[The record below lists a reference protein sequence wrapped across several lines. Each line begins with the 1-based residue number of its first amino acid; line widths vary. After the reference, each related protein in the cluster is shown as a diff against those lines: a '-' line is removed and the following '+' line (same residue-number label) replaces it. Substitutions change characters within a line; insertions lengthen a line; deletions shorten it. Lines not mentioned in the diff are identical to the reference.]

1 MSAFPC
7 SSFSG
12 PEKSRS
18 PVSESLPDTVSLTEK
33 ETVLS
38 PVSAEQQIFSFRSS
52 KAQRE
57 DVALEKEENAMS
69 LEEREARWGFSLPE
83 LQTTAKVVPILFKN
97 PSLFVADPYLSES
110 RLYTMITR
118 DRQTK
123 KQNRE
128 VYKKIMN
135 EEKSRRR
142 QYQRFQDVEAVR
154 KTTMKRER
162 EEALQSL
169 LLPPPSLNAAVSL
182 LQCDTTTLAEGGS
195 EEDRYRMVT
204 SEGYEQIKKGK
215 IEAVSQQEKDSIA
228 GKEMPLHGMTN
239 VADSTSSLAETTSL
253 SPDSSLWP
261 ELDRTLFRFVGA
273 FENICRLEAIRE
285 ASSTAPP
292 ATATTMSTTKTAN
305 WSALK
310 CNEEAPRNS
319 SPQPQPDRDGRQE
332 STATETRGTTS
343 IVSSASGSSSSF
355 FSTSMSSPHKSM
367 TEVGLAI
374 SQLTSQIYRYIPH
387 ACGTLM
393 PPPLFSGP
401 ARQCAIPST
410 PDGDKHGRGITK
422 SSAFPSSIFSFV
434 KERIPLNQQCYLVSW
449 ELCMAR
455 AITEVVPLTP
465 LRQPSDCLWATNV
478 ENTAVESPHG
488 FSQCSLCAL
497 HPAFLAGEDVVV
509 RGAPLPTHTLS
520 SRTSTASR
528 GRTIAGKA
536 EEVEEDVVLL
546 YRHWMAWLH
555 QSGRDRVTRNDTN
568 TEEEDNTETEPYT
581 STIHQEKGGSSS
593 FAVAASVETMQRWC
607 NSTADLISAPCS
619 ANLLL
624 DELEKIL
631 VGKKESAADENENK
645 KTLFQSLLR
654 EESALSLED
663 AALATLRLFLIRRL
677 YGVAAVR
684 HFLASP
690 ITIHTKPPTSD
701 DVEPEI
707 YNLYDDLQVYA
718 NETTSVEHLRVS
730 KPASCYTCKVRYQ
743 VLHPYYYSMCHLCGE
758 YNYNKR
764 LMTAD
769 LRGKNVLLTGCR
781 IKIGFMMALSLL
793 RCGATL
799 LGTTR
804 FTYEALSRFRAEPD
818 YSLWKDRLHLF
829 SLDLRDMWMTTQFC
843 YFIRTYFGGKLYA
856 IINNAAQTIARTPA
870 YTASLRALEQAPP
883 LDLQDAFA
891 QDRRATEWRRFF
903 SSHTTLRIGAPLT
916 LEIEHAKMEAG
927 VTVTTSGKE
936 NAHRLTASPLQ
947 SSATPATNVWGITM
961 DENRNHTSER
971 MQPDATGTTS
981 VKTDDPTAA
990 IVSQEQV
997 RGGST
1002 SLHNENKSVDDGVVV
1017 VGQFDRYDTF
1027 AEESD
1032 AREQNSWVMNL
1043 AQVSGGEAAE
1053 VMAIN
1058 ALSPFILNAKLKPC
1072 LLNRDGEVS
1081 SPSRPPEPRFI
1092 INVSAMEGQ
1101 FYRYKQ
1107 TTHPH
1112 TNMAKA
1118 ALNMMTRTSGEDYAA
1133 DGIYMN
1139 AVDTGWITDES
1150 PKTKKERRAEQF
1162 LLCPLDEVDAAARC
1176 LDLIYTKS
1184 REYGKFYKDF
1194 KEIPW

>member
-1 MSAFPC
+1 MSQ
-7 SSFSG
+7 
-12 PEKSRS
+12 
-18 PVSESLPDTVSLTEK
+18 SLPSTVSLTEK
-33 ETVLS
+33 ETVRS
-38 PVSAEQQIFSFRSS
+38 PVSTEQQVFSLRFSE
-52 KAQRE
+52 AQVE
-57 DVALEKEENAMS
+57 DLALLNEEGAMS
-69 LEEREARWGFSLPE
+69 LEEREARWGFSLAE
-83 LQTTAKVVPILFKN
+83 LQTTAKVVSILFKN

-123 KQNRE
+123 KQNRD

-154 KTTMKRER
+154 KTIMKRER
-162 EEALQSL
+162 EEAHQSL
-169 LLPPPSLNAAVSL
+169 LLPPPSMNAAVSL
-182 LQCDTTTLAEGGS
+182 LQCDTTILEEDGS
-195 EEDRYRMVT
+195 EEKKHRVMA
-204 SEGYEQIKKGK
+204 SEGDGQRKRGK
-215 IEAVSQQEKDSIA
+215 TETDSRQEKDSTA
-228 GKEMPLHGMTN
+228 EKEIRLDG
-239 VADSTSSLAETTSL
+239 VTSVPDTTRFLPDTTSL
-253 SPDSSLWP
+253 SPDPSLWS
-261 ELDRTLFRFVGA
+261 ESHRTLFRFVGA
-273 FENICRLEAIRE
+273 FENMCRLEAARE
-285 ASSTAPP
+285 EWSAAPL
-292 ATATTMSTTKTAN
+292 ATATTINPTNTASG
-305 WSALK
+305 SAVQCK
-310 CNEEAPRNS
+310 EEIQPNS
-319 SPQPQPDRDGRQE
+319 SPPPPQDKDGQE
-332 STATETRGTTS
+332 GNSAASAKCTKL
-343 IVSSASGSSSSF
+343 IVSSAPTSSSSF
-355 FSTSMSSPHKSM
+355 CSTCMPTPQKSGM
-367 TEVGLAI
+367 ETGLVI
-374 SQLTSQIYRYIPH
+374 SQLTSQVYRYIPH
-387 ACGTLM
+387 AYGTLM

-401 ARQCAIPST
+401 VWRCALPPTPNSDERGGDVSRST
-410 PDGDKHGRGITK
+410 GL
-422 SSAFPSSIFSFV
+422 PSSIFSFV
-434 KERIPLNQQCYLVSW
+434 KERIPLKQQCYLVSW

-455 AITEVVPLTP
+455 AIADVVPLKS
-465 LRQPSDCLWATNV
+465 LRRPSDGLLAASV
-478 ENTAVESPHG
+478 ENTSVESPHG
-488 FSQCSLCAL
+488 FSHCALSAL
-497 HPAFLAGEDVVV
+497 HPAFLAGEDVIV

-520 SRTSTASR
+520 SRPSTASK
-528 GRTIAGKA
+528 GGVAAGKE

-546 YRHWMAWLH
+546 YRHWMSWLH
-555 QSGRDRVTRNDTN
+555 QLGRDPIAMNDKG
-568 TEEEDNTETEPYT
+568 TEEEDKRETEHFT
-581 STIHQEKGGSSS
+581 SGMHQEERGRSS
-593 FAVAASVETMQRWC
+593 FAVRASVETMQRWC
-607 NSTADLISAPCS
+607 NLTADLISAPCS
-619 ANLLL
+619 ANILL

-631 VGKKESAADENENK
+631 VPGDECAADGNEKK
-645 KTLFQSLLR
+645 KTLFQSFLG
-654 EESALSLED
+654 EESTLSVED
-663 AALATLRLFLIRRL
+663 AAMATLRIFLIRRF

-684 HFLASP
+684 HFPASP
-690 ITIHTKPPTSD
+690 ITILAKPPTSD
-701 DVEPEI
+701 DVEPDI

-718 NETTSVEHLRVS
+718 NETTPVEQLRVS
-730 KPASCYTCKVRYQ
+730 KLASCYTCKVRYQ

-781 IKIGFMMALSLL
+781 IKIGYMMALSLL

-799 LGTTR
+799 IGTTR
-804 FTYEALSRFRAEPD
+804 FTYEALSRFQAEPD

-883 LDLQDAFA
+883 LDLQNAFA
-891 QDRRATEWRRFF
+891 DNRRATEWRRFF
-903 SSHTTLRIGAPLT
+903 LSHTTLRIGAPLT

-927 VTVTTSGKE
+927 VTVTTTGKE
-936 NAHRLTASPLQ
+936 NPLPFSASPL
-947 SSATPATNVWGITM
+947 SPSTTPATNVWGITV
-961 DENRNHTSER
+961 DENLRHTSELV
-971 MQPDATGTTS
+971 QPDATGTTS
-981 VKTDDPTAA
+981 VITDDSCAA
-990 IVSQEQV
+990 IVSDDQM
-997 RGGST
+997 RGSST
-1002 SLHNENKSVDDGVVV
+1002 TLHNENKNVENGVVI

-1043 AQVSGGEAAE
+1043 GQVSGGEAAE

-1072 LLNRDGEVS
+1072 LLNRDGEES
-1081 SPSRPPEPRFI
+1081 SLSRPPEPRFI